1 MEYNSNFLC
10 FVVNVVFSEEYF
22 SAKYSFE
29 KYFLLDAV
37 NIASLRPFGE
47 SGLLRNAVILSA
59 TV

>member
-1 MEYNSNFLC
+1 MKWNKTVISCVCQYR
-10 FVVNVVFSEEYF
+10 FSEEYF
-22 SAKYSFE
+22 SAEYSFE